1 MRMIATFPLDLLLHW
16 KVYGVRVTDS
26 ATYDCCAPKARR
38 SDRTTHVL
46 ALGVVGVAVCCAL
59 PSLLAG
65 GVLVAAAGWGWGVW
79 AAIGVAAVATGALW
93 VRWRCQRAGLLPIDP
108 ATEPLVE
115 SSAPKSAHAWVAG

>member
-1 MRMIATFPLDLLLHW
+1 M
-16 KVYGVRVTDS
+16 
-26 ATYDCCAPKARR
+26 
-38 SDRTTHVL
+38 L

-93 VRWRCQRAGLLPIDP
+93 VRWRRQRAGLLPINP
-108 ATEPLVE
+108 PTGPLVE
-115 SSAPKSAHAWVAG
+115 SGAPKSAHAGVAE